1 MSLDCLP
8 ASVAFCDVETT
19 GLGNQDRII
28 SFGGIGMISRDL
40 AKGRPGL
47 AYLYLVFDPGR
58 RNSRAAERIHGFTD
72 SALRLQDPFAVH
84 AADVWRFLTSH
95 ELIVAHNAAFDLR
108 FINSEMKL
116 SSLPALTRPVYCT
129 MKGYRARDL
138 GGSASLSAVC
148 RRIKLARA
156 GDLHDAV
163 EDAWLA
169 MQSIFGCTAA
179 RFRVDCAD
187 RFRALPPTCV
197 TLIHVARP
205 GARVCRCPSQ
215 ASRPVELSIASTSL
229 PWTAGEPPEDRIL
242 VVGVCEVA

>member
-40 AKGRPGL
+40 AKRRPGL

-58 RNSRAAERIHGFTD
+58 RNNCAAERIHGFTD

-84 AADVWRFLTSH
+84 AVDVWRFLTSH
-95 ELIVAHNAAFDLR
+95 ELVVAHNAAFDLR
-108 FINSEMKL
+108 FINREMRL
-116 SSLPALTRPVYCT
+116 SGQPAVTRPVYCT
-129 MKGYRARDL
+129 MKGYRALDL

-148 RRIKLARA
+148 RHIKLARS
-156 GDLHDAV
+156 GDLHGAI

-169 MQSIFGCTAA
+169 MQIYLWLHGCPLQ
-179 RFRVDCAD
+179 RRL
-187 RFRALPPTCV
+187 RRSLPRTPSNLRHPEIGAKPV
-197 TLIHVARP
+197 SARP
-205 GARVCRCPSQ
+205 GNV
-215 ASRPVELSIASTSL
+215 ITSD
-229 PWTAGEPPEDRIL
+229 GR
-242 VVGVCEVA
+242 